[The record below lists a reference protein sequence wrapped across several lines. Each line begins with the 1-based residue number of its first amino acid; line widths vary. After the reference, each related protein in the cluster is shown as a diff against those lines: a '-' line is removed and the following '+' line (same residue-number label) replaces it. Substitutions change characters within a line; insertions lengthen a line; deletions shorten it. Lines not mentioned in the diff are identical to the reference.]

1 MKRVKFWI
9 RNYFGFSQK
18 ETNGFIIILA
28 VMIVSVSAVLAYPYV
43 AGRFGRQ
50 QTDNIDQNTLDSL
63 EALIEKQTA
72 ALAAQKEKLQK
83 EYIAKKKVRKGKTY
97 TKKPTYTPGEFFA
110 FNPNVA
116 TEEEWK
122 RLGFSEKMAQR
133 IQNYVSKGGKFR
145 KKSDLKKIYGF
156 PEKVYDQ
163 LVSYIQLPD
172 TYAPS
177 TKKKTRKYTSSNPYF
192 SKSNKKGVIS
202 FELNTADTAQLKQI
216 SGIGEKLSLRIV
228 KFRDRLG
235 GFVHTDQLKNVYGL
249 KPEVIERLLK
259 HASLKTENI
268 QKINVNTAQIEE
280 LKAHP
285 YISYKLAHVIVNYRH
300 QHGKYVVADDL
311 AKVKIL
317 DEATLNK
324 LKPYLTF

>member
-28 VMIVSVSAVLAYPYV
+28 VMIVSVSAVLVYPYV
-43 AGRFGRQ
+43 AGRFGKQ

-63 EALIEKQTA
+63 ETLIEKQTA

-83 EYIAKKKVRKGKTY
+83 EYIAKKKARKGKKY
-97 TKKPTYTPGEFFA
+97 TRKPTYTPAEFFA
-110 FNPNVA
+110 FDPNAA

-122 RLGFSEKMAQR
+122 RLGFSEKMARR

-156 PEKVYDQ
+156 PEKAYDQ

-172 TYAPS
+172 TYTPS
-177 TKKKTRKYTSSNPYF
+177 TKKKPRKYASSNPYF
-192 SKSNKKGVIS
+192 SASNKKEVIP

-268 QKINVNTAQIEE
+268 QKINVNTAQLDE

-285 YISYKLAHVIVNYRH
+285 YISYKLAQIIVNYRH
-300 QHGKYVVADDL
+300 QHGKYATVEDL
-311 AKVKIL
+311 AKIKIL